1 MLVPLFQVDEK
12 VDEYSKYLFEP
23 ADTNW
28 SMVYEDGD
36 MKVSVC
42 YKLQLYSTC
51 GHCLMNPYIQ
61 LCKLLHYYLIKD
73 IIL

>member
-1 MLVPLFQVDEK
+1 MLLWLPSCQVNEK

-36 MKVSVC
+36 MKVRIVQTQ
-42 YKLQLYSTC
+42 LQYVYEEGKYPT
-51 GHCLMNPYIQ
+51 PV
-61 LCKLLHYYLIKD
+61 
-73 IIL
+73 